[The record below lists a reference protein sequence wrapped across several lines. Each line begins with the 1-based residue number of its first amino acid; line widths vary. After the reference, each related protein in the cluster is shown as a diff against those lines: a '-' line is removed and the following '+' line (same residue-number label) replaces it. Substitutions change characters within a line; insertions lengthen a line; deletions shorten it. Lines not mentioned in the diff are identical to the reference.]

1 MRARFPQ
8 GRRAR
13 RLECPASLSSVGT
26 ILSEVGYHARIDDKA
41 AGRTRWNERSMRQI
55 HDGIFPIPTPT
66 LTTMGDI
73 N

>member
-13 RLECPASLSSVGT
+13 RLECPASHGSVGT

-55 HDGIFPIPTPT
+55 HDDIFLIPAPT